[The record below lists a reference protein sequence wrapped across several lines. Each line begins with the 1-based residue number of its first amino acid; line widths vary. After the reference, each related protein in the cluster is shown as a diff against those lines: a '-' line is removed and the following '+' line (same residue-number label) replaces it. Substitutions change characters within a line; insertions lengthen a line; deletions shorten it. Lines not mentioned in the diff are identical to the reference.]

1 MEMKMGMLK
10 EEAVTPC
17 AADADQSTGSRCRF
31 CDALL
36 KHTLV
41 DLGMSPLCESYV
53 SAERK
58 NQMEPFYPL
67 HVYICEHCFLAQ
79 LDEFVSP
86 EDIFTEYAYFS
97 SYADSW
103 VEHARQYAEM
113 MTERFKLN

>member
-1 MEMKMGMLK
+1 MEMLTQK
-10 EEAVTPC
+10 EEASRQTDVE
-17 AADADQSTGSRCRF
+17 QSTSSRCRF
-31 CDALL
+31 CDAAL
-36 KHTLV
+36 KHTVV

-67 HVYICEHCFLAQ
+67 HVYVCERCFLVQ

-86 EDIFTEYAYFS
+86 EDIFAEYAYFS
-97 SYADSW
+97 SFADSW

-113 MTERFKLN
+113 M